1 MDDELMQHWGLNDK
15 QIQKKKNSPPQGA
28 CVLMGGGKRYTKY
41 IEH

>member
-15 QIQKKKNSPPQGA
+15 QIQKKNSPPQGA